1 MRMLIAVVSAFICG
15 VVITLVAIAA
25 GWIGPFNPPE
35 TGKEWGEFPA
45 PARVELL
52 DDGRQVRLL
61 ADFVYLDPRGRA
73 WTASKN
79 SVVNGASIPKAF
91 WTIAGGPFEGEYR
104 NASIVHDEACVR
116 MTEPSETVHLMFY
129 EACRCGGVPEYK
141 AKVLYAAV
149 YHFGPKW
156 TIKPVYEQKVI
167 IGPDGTEKVVTT
179 ARTVPVVERTT
190 QDPGATVR
198 DKLEEYIKSKNPSFE
213 DLNALNPDSL

>member
-1 MRMLIAVVSAFICG
+1 MRMLITAVSTFICG

-25 GWIGPFNPPE
+25 GWIAPFNPPE
-35 TGKEWGEFPA
+35 VAKEWGEFPV

-52 DDGRQVRLL
+52 DDGREVRLL
-61 ADFVYLDPRGRA
+61 EDFVYLDPRGRA

-156 TIKPVYEQKVI
+156 TIRPVHEQMVK
-167 IGPDGTEKVVTT
+167 IGPDGKEQVVTIT
-179 ARTVPVVERTT
+179 RTVPYLERTT
-190 QDPGATVR
+190 QDPAATVR
-198 DKLEEYIKSKNPSFE
+198 DKLEEYIKSENPLLA
-213 DLNALNPDSL
+213 DLVALNPDSL